1 MKSALLLLTPLCI
14 AAHGAVAFAQDA
26 PPPPD
31 APPAIQLTTPVQPAT
46 PYAEPAPKMD
56 LSTAA
61 NGPALQRTYHVHEGF
76 YLRTSVG
83 LGFYK
88 ASFTD
93 NKRGNVEYSDDGG
106 SMSLDLLIGGSP
118 APGVALGGGLLLDPQ
133 FGKGG
138 GVSALI
144 GPFIDGFPDVNKGW
158 HLGGAIGL
166 GLQSFQNEGANERQ
180 RATGIG
186 GAFWFGYDFWV
197 AGEWAIGPQ
206 VRVLGVRT
214 NDSKSGED
222 VSAFTRSLSFGLSSV
237 FN

>member
-1 MKSALLLLTPLCI
+1 MKSALLLLTSLCL
-14 AAHGAVAFAQDA
+14 AALSPAAFAQDA
-26 PPPPD
+26 PPE
-31 APPAIQLTTPVQPAT
+31 APPAIAPATAAPAQPAT
-46 PYAEPAPKMD
+46 PYTEPAPKMD

-61 NGPALQRTYHVHEGF
+61 NGPAVPRTYHVHEGF

-83 LGFYK
+83 FGFYK
-88 ASFTD
+88 SSFTD
-93 NKRGNVEYSDDGG
+93 NKRGDLEYSDDGG
-106 SMSLDLLIGGSP
+106 SLSLDLLIGGSP

-133 FGKGG
+133 FGKEG

-166 GLQSFQNEGANERQ
+166 GVQSFQNPGANERQ
-180 RATGIG
+180 RANGIG
-186 GAFWFGYDFWV
+186 GALWVGYDFWV

-206 VRVLGVRT
+206 VRVLGMRT
-214 NDSKSGED
+214 NDGKSGED
-222 VSAFTRSLSFGLSSV
+222 VSAFARSMTFGISSA